1 MAQILGLTD
10 SNASSSYWSE
20 NARRQVFHQ
29 YPQGAAPLMGLLSL
43 MGDEETDKPEFGWW
57 EDRMDAH
64 KSLTADGPGATG
76 GPFGSDATTDEID
89 GFSAA
94 AGDSLWIFV
103 DDASQFRE
111 RDVVWVKGVTNTGGS
126 VIDNL
131 KGVVIEAPNTGSN
144 YIKVRLLSA
153 LTNVNNDANQLDLD
167 VFMIGSAV
175 GEGDRSRT
183 GGHSW
188 PLEITNYTQIFRTAF
203 SFTRTALKQG
213 LRFDKTGVYKEKAKK
228 NSLRHMTALEY
239 ATFFGDRAKANVTND
254 DGDTV
259 VERKYGGFLWFL
271 KQWELGTVGNG
282 AAFNYRPGGSD
293 ITAANWET
301 EENKRIITVNGT
313 LTKDQFENLIERA
326 FRKTNDEAF
335 EKLVLCGSGFISVF
349 NKAVDRNATVNRK
362 LFDSGKAGI
371 SMTEWESP
379 HGTVFFKS
387 HPLFNEHSAFR
398 NSAFI
403 IDLGNLK
410 YRPLSDSDT
419 DLLKNRQNNDTDGRK
434 DEWLTEAGL
443 EIRFPESHM
452 FIDNVTGI
460 TV

>member
-10 SNASSSYWSE
+10 SNASSTYWSE
-20 NARRQVFHQ
+20 SARRQVFHQ

-57 EDRMDAH
+57 EDRMDPH
-64 KSLTADGPGATG
+64 KSVTADGPGATG
-76 GPFGSDATTDEID
+76 GPFGSSAAADESD
-89 GFSAA
+89 GFSAS
-94 AGDSLWIFV
+94 AGDSLWVFV

-111 RDVVWVKGVTNTGGS
+111 RDVVWVKGVTNTSAAVLDTVRGT
-126 VIDNL
+126 V
-131 KGVVIEAPNTGSN
+131 EAAPNTSSN
-144 YIKVRLLSA
+144 YIQIRLHNA
-153 LTNVNNDANQLDLD
+153 LTNVNNDADQLDLD
-167 VFMIGSAV
+167 VFVIGSAV

-188 PLEITNYTQIFRTAF
+188 PLEASNYTQIFRTAF

-213 LRFDKTGVYKEKAKK
+213 LRFDSSGVYKEKAKK
-228 NSLRHMTALEY
+228 NSLRHMISMEY
-239 ATFFGDRAKANVTND
+239 AALFGDRGKTTVTND
-254 DGDTV
+254 DGDSV
-259 VERKYGGFLWFL
+259 QERRMGGLLWYL
-271 KQWELGTVGNG
+271 KQWETGSG
-282 AAFNYRPGGSD
+282 ASIAYRGGSD
-293 ITAANWET
+293 ITSSAWDDDDD
-301 EENKRIITVNGT
+301 KRVIDLAGSN
-313 LTKDQFENLIERA
+313 LTKDEFETLIERV

-335 EKLVLCGSGFISVF
+335 EKLVLCGSGFISSF
-349 NKAVDRNATVNRK
+349 NKFVDRNATVQRK
-362 LFDSGKAGI
+362 LFDTGKAGL

-379 HGTVFFKS
+379 HGTMYFKS
-387 HPLFNEHSAFR
+387 HPMLNEHTAFR

-403 IDLGNLK
+403 LDVGNLK

-434 DEWLTEAGL
+434 DEWLTEAGI

-452 FIDNVTGI
+452 FIDNLGGI